1 MKKKADQVSSSV
13 ITPPTIAEYHNYV
26 ENWQSHFIIP
36 VLQQGSPV
44 FDISTFG
51 QRAPVP
57 RSGQFAVAYFWEGAS
72 REKLAVRLFLKQ
84 VDETDEMRYIAVRL
98 VSRELP
104 FMVNF
109 EYVRHGLWTESP
121 SSKAKVYPIVIM
133 ERAEGT
139 LLDSFIE
146 DRKESCDSLLSVA
159 DRFMDSIIQMRKSNV
174 AHGDLQHGNILVDES
189 LNIKFVDYDG
199 FYAPVI
205 QPLGSKEH
213 GHPNYNHPRRTEKN
227 YGPEMDRFSALVI
240 YLSIIATAYDHR
252 YWDKYHED
260 DALIFTRNDFEN
272 PDSSDVFQDLMSCR
286 ICTIRELSKMLSEW
300 CKQDNPLGASDS
312 DAWPFSRLFDEEIE
326 VLREVNRSEQSS
338 GVTHT
343 DQTQPSVRSTAPIE
357 AQQNAA
363 SESSD
368 WLSIQSNAID
378 LDPMVRLPEGKSQST
393 GVFNSGSMHGQSM
406 SSQTAGN
413 QPIYEEP
420 MPRTKKAFK
429 GSILALV
436 LLVLL
441 CWPAAIIYYLRKR
454 E

>member
-1 MKKKADQVSSSV
+1 
-13 ITPPTIAEYHNYV
+13 
-26 ENWQSHFIIP
+26 
-36 VLQQGSPV
+36 
-44 FDISTFG
+44 
-51 QRAPVP
+51 
-57 RSGQFAVAYFWEGAS
+57 
-72 REKLAVRLFLKQ
+72 
-84 VDETDEMRYIAVRL
+84 
-98 VSRELP
+98 
-104 FMVNF
+104 
-109 EYVRHGLWTESP
+109 
-121 SSKAKVYPIVIM
+121 
-133 ERAEGT
+133 
-139 LLDSFIE
+139 
-146 DRKESCDSLLSVA
+146 
-159 DRFMDSIIQMRKSNV
+159 
-174 AHGDLQHGNILVDES
+174 
-189 LNIKFVDYDG
+189 
-199 FYAPVI
+199 
-205 QPLGSKEH
+205 
-213 GHPNYNHPRRTEKN
+213 
-227 YGPEMDRFSALVI
+227 
-240 YLSIIATAYDHR
+240 
-252 YWDKYHED
+252 
-260 DALIFTRNDFEN
+260 
-272 PDSSDVFQDLMSCR
+272 
-286 ICTIRELSKMLSEW
+286 MLSEW